1 MNKMIENE
9 MNSMEFQ
16 EEEAPLFDFKQLWML
31 FVLNWRWFIASVVA
45 CVVIAYVYSKFQPND
60 DVVSNKIQIMGNSKQ
75 SGGAVA
81 ASKAASGA
89 LNALPVSL
97 GSSIGAPSDLE
108 TEQELLM
115 SKPLIRKVVKDL
127 GLYAEYRVGN
137 WMRTNVLYK
146 TQPVEVT
153 LDPAHLKWFD
163 DQLPLVYH
171 EIDLTIQKT
180 SSEYRVDVEADGNE
194 LPTQTFNSIP
204 AEVKTDIGTVTIA
217 PNPLLNADQAKA
229 YEDGF
234 KLMVNIIPPKTR
246 AQMIGWNLTV
256 EPPSRK
262 SANLLD
268 ITLHDENYLRAI
280 DIINS
285 LVDHYNKYGNEQKD
299 ESVRQN
305 EEFVNSRLAKLDAEL
320 GTSDANWENYKRSHD
335 ILDAEAAAEEV
346 MVKKD
351 EYESMLIEFGVQLT
365 LHDYQA
371 EYVTDPANLYKI
383 YPDGKIGGSA
393 TSSGSKKDNSSGG
406 RSTRSSSS
414 SSGSSSPIDRHNEL
428 ITERDNLLRSMS
440 EKAPQILR
448 LNEQIRDLQPV
459 IQTSLNRD
467 RQKILIQRNAAE
479 REYNKAVNRFS
490 AAPKMER
497 EMTDIAR
504 QREIKQGV
512 YLAMLQKREEN
523 AMDMDKN
530 TMKGQLID
538 DPMIGNSNRSL
549 LMIVL
554 GAVLLGLILPM
565 GILYLLQMFKSKID
579 TKQDLEET
587 SKLSILSEVFL
598 ANNDD
603 AIRALRTNLL
613 YNLKE
618 GQKVI
623 MLASHNKGDGKT
635 YLAQRLVDSLTQIGK
650 KAQYLNLN
658 LREDRTKAAQAAD
671 LLAGADVAKQIES
684 LKAANDYLI
693 LDTPEMAKYADVY
706 QVAQFADATI
716 FVVKAESTDKSA
728 VKAIAKDA
736 RIPNPMLVLNAID
749 MSKKKYQYLYK

>member
-45 CVVIAYVYSKFQPND
+45 CVMIAYVYSKFQSND
-60 DVVSNKIQIMGNSKQ
+60 DVVMNKIQIMGNSKQ
-75 SGGAVA
+75 GGAA
-81 ASKAASGA
+81 AVGKAVSGA

-97 GSSIGAPSDLE
+97 GSSIGGTNDLE

-115 SKPLIRKVVKDL
+115 SKPLIRKVVKEL

-171 EIDLTIQKT
+171 EIDLTIQRT
-180 SSEYRVDVEADGNE
+180 NAEYRVDVVADGHE

-204 AEVKTDIGTVTIA
+204 ATVKTDIGTVTIA

-234 KLMVNIIPPKTR
+234 KLMVSIIPPKTR
-246 AQMIGWNLTV
+246 AQIIASNLTV
-256 EPPSRK
+256 LPPSLK
-262 SANLLD
+262 SANILD

-299 ESVRQN
+299 EQVRRN
-305 EEFVNSRLAKLDAEL
+305 EEFVNNRLAKLDAEL
-320 GTSDANWENYKRSHD
+320 GTSDANWENYKRNHQ
-335 ILDAEAAAEEV
+335 ILEPEAAAAEATE
-346 MVKKD
+346 KKN
-351 EYESMLIEFGVQLT
+351 EYEEQIKEIDLDIL
-365 LHDYQA
+365 LHDYQS
-371 EYVTDPANLYKI
+371 DFINNPANLYKI
-383 YPDGKIGGSA
+383 IPTETSKTDGG
-393 TSSGSKKDNSSGG
+393 DNDQKSD
-406 RSTRSSSS
+406 
-414 SSGSSSPIDRHNEL
+414 PNIDRHNDL
-428 ITERDNLLRSMS
+428 VTQRNDLLKSVS
-440 EKAPQILR
+440 EKAPQVQIL
-448 LNEQIRDLQPV
+448 NDKIKDLHTT
-459 IQTSLNRD
+459 IQTSLARK
-467 RQKILIQRNAAE
+467 RHSMLIKRNAKE
-479 REYNKAVNRFS
+479 REYNKVMDRFS
-490 AAPKMER
+490 ATPKMER
-497 EMTDIAR
+497 EMTEIAR
-504 QREIKQGV
+504 LREIKQGV
-512 YLAMLQKREEN
+512 YLAMLQKREEI
-523 AMDMDKN
+523 AMYMDKN

-549 LMIVL
+549 PMMVL

-565 GILYLLQMFKSKID
+565 GILYLLQMFKSRID
-579 TKQDLEET
+579 TKQELEET
-587 SKLSILSEVFL
+587 SKLPILSEVFL
-598 ANNDD
+598 TNNDD

-618 GQKVI
+618 GQKVV

-658 LREDRTKAAQAAD
+658 LREDRSKAAQTAD

-684 LKAANDYLI
+684 LKTANDYLI
-693 LDTPEMAKYADVY
+693 LDTPEMSKYADVY
-706 QVAQFADATI
+706 QVAQFDDATI
-716 FVVKAESTDKSA
+716 FVVKVESTDKSA

-736 RIPNPMLVLNAID
+736 RIPSPMLVLNAID

>member
-45 CVVIAYVYSKFQPND
+45 CVMIAYVYSLFQPND
-60 DVVSNKIQIMGNSKQ
+60 DVVSNKIQIMGSSKQ
-75 SGGAVA
+75 GGGAA
-81 ASKAASGA
+81 AVGKTVSGA

-97 GSSIGAPSDLE
+97 GSSVGAPSDLE

-137 WMRTNVLYK
+137 WMRMNVLYK

-171 EIDLTIQKT
+171 EIDLTIERT
-180 SSEYRVDVEADGNE
+180 RSEYRVDVVADGND
-194 LPTQTFNSIP
+194 LPTQTFNSLP
-204 AEVKTDIGTVTIA
+204 AIVKTDIGTVTIA
-217 PNPLLNADQAKA
+217 PNPLLSADQAKA

-234 KLMVNIIPPKTR
+234 KLMVSIIPSKTR
-246 AQMIGWNLTV
+246 AQMIGWNLMV
-256 EPPSRK
+256 EPPSKR

-299 ESVRQN
+299 ESVRRN
-305 EEFVNSRLAKLDAEL
+305 EEFVNSRLAKLDVEL
-320 GTSDANWENYKRSHD
+320 GTSDANWENYKRTHD

-346 MVKKD
+346 TEKKN

-383 YPDGKIGGSA
+383 YPDGKMGGSA
-393 TSSGSKKDNSSGG
+393 MSSGSKKDNSGSGRTS
-406 RSTRSSSS
+406 RSGSSS
-414 SSGSSSPIDRHNEL
+414 SSSPIDRHNEL

-467 RQKILIQRNAAE
+467 RQKILIQRNAVE

-512 YLAMLQKREEN
+512 YLAMLQKREEI

-549 LMIVL
+549 PMMVL

-579 TKQDLEET
+579 TKQELEDT
-587 SKLSILSEVFL
+587 SKLPILSEVFL
-598 ANNDD
+598 TNNDD
-603 AIRALRTNLL
+603 AIRTLRTNLL
-613 YNLKE
+613 YNLKD

-635 YLAQRLVDSLTQIGK
+635 YLSQRLVDSLTQIGK
-650 KAQYLNLN
+650 KTQYLNLN
-658 LREDRTKAAQAAD
+658 LREDRAKAAQAAD

-693 LDTPEMAKYADVY
+693 LDTPEMSKYADIY
-706 QVAQFADATI
+706 QIAQFADATI
-716 FVVKAESTDKSA
+716 FMVKAESTDKSA
-728 VKAIAKDA
+728 VKEIAKDP

-749 MSKKKYQYLYK
+749 MNKKKYQYLYK

>member
-9 MNSMEFQ
+9 MNSTEFQ

-31 FVLNWRWFIASVVA
+31 FFLNRRWFIASVVA
-45 CVVIAYVYSKFQPND
+45 CVMIAYVYSKFQPND

-81 ASKAASGA
+81 ASKAVSVA

-97 GSSIGAPSDLE
+97 GSSIGGPSDLE

-127 GLYAEYRVGN
+127 GLYAEYRTGN
-137 WMRTNVLYK
+137 WMRTDVLYK

-180 SSEYRVDVEADGNE
+180 SSEYRVDVVADGHE

-204 AEVKTDIGTVTIA
+204 AQVKTDIGTVTIA

-285 LVDHYNKYGNEQKD
+285 LVEHYNKYGNEQKD

-320 GTSDANWENYKRSHD
+320 GTSDANWENYKRNHQ
-335 ILDAEAAAEEV
+335 IIDAETESSNV
-346 MVKKD
+346 SSKKN
-351 EYESMLIEFGVQLT
+351 EYEDELRVIDLDLT
-365 LHDYQA
+365 MHDYQSD
-371 EYVTDPANLYKI
+371 YINNPANIYKI
-383 YPDGKIGGSA
+383 YTQNIAKTDKEAGDDVASDP
-393 TSSGSKKDNSSGG
+393 N
-406 RSTRSSSS
+406 
-414 SSGSSSPIDRHNEL
+414 IDRHNEL
-428 ITERDNLLRSMS
+428 VNQRNDLLKSMS
-440 EKAPQILR
+440 ERAPQVQM
-448 LNEQIRDLQPV
+448 LNEKIKDLQPT
-459 IQTSLNRD
+459 IQTSLARK
-467 RQKILIQRNAAE
+467 RHSMIIKRNAKE
-479 REYNKAVNRFS
+479 REYNKALGRFS

-512 YLAMLQKREEN
+512 YLAMLQKREEI

-538 DPMIGNSNRSL
+538 DPMIGNSNRPL
-549 LMIVL
+549 YILVL

-565 GILYLLQMFKSKID
+565 GILYLLQMFKSRID
-579 TKQDLEET
+579 TKQELEEA
-587 SKLSILSEVFL
+587 SKLPILSEVFL
-598 ANNDD
+598 TNNDD

-613 YNLKE
+613 FNLKD

-635 YLAQRLVDSLTQIGK
+635 YLAQCLVDSLTQIGK

-658 LREDRTKAAQAAD
+658 LREDRAKSAQAAD

-684 LKAANDYLI
+684 LKTANDYLI

>member
-31 FVLNWRWFIASVVA
+31 FVLNWRWFIVSVVA
-45 CVVIAYVYSKFQPND
+45 CVMIVYAYSLFRTND
-60 DVVSNKIQIMGNSKQ
+60 DVVMNKIQIMGDSTQ
-75 SGGAVA
+75 GGGTAAVGEA
-81 ASKAASGA
+81 VSGA
-89 LNALPVSL
+89 LNALPISL
-97 GSSIGAPSDLE
+97 GSSIGGPNNLE
-108 TEQELLM
+108 TEKEVLS
-115 SKPLIRKVVKDL
+115 SKPLIRNVVKDL

-171 EIDLTIQKT
+171 SINLTIQRT
-180 SSEYRVDVEADGNE
+180 SSEYRVDVVADGNE
-194 LPTQTFNSIP
+194 LPTQTLNSIP
-204 AEVKTDIGTVTIA
+204 ATVKTDIGTVTIA
-217 PNPLLNADQAKA
+217 PNPLLNADQARA

-234 KLMVNIIPPKTR
+234 KLMVSIIPPKTR
-246 AQMIGWNLTV
+246 AQLIASKLTIK
-256 EPPSRK
+256 PPSLN
-262 SANLLD
+262 SANILD

-280 DIINS
+280 DIVNS
-285 LVDHYNKYGNEQKD
+285 LVDHYNQYGNEQKN
-299 ESVRQN
+299 ESIRRN
-305 EEFVNSRLAKLDAEL
+305 EEFVNSRLAKLDTEL
-320 GTSDANWENYKRSHD
+320 GSSDANWENYKRNHEIMD
-335 ILDAEAAAEEV
+335 PEAAAVEV
-346 MVKKD
+346 LEKKN
-351 EYESMLIEFGVQLT
+351 EYESMLIELGVQLT

-371 EYVTDPANLYKI
+371 EYVTDPANLYKV
-383 YPDGKIGGSA
+383 YPDGKTGGSA
-393 TSSGSKKDNSSGG
+393 KKESSGG
-406 RSTRSSSS
+406 GSGAVDVVSTST
-414 SSGSSSPIDRHNEL
+414 SPIERHNEL
-428 ITERDNLLRSMS
+428 VMERDDLLKSVS

-448 LNEQIRDLQPV
+448 LNEKIRDLQPA
-459 IQTSLNRD
+459 IKTALNRD
-467 RQKILIQRNAAE
+467 RQKILIQRNAVE
-479 REYNKAVNRFS
+479 REYNKAANRFS

-512 YLAMLQKREEN
+512 YLAMLQKREEV

-549 LMIVL
+549 PMLVL
-554 GAVLLGLILPM
+554 GALILGLILPM
-565 GILYLLQMFKSKID
+565 GILYLLQMFKSRID
-579 TKQDLEET
+579 TKQELEET
-587 SKLSILSEVFL
+587 SKLPILSEVFL
-598 ANNDD
+598 TSNDD

-613 YNLKE
+613 FNLKD

-623 MLASHNKGDGKT
+623 MLASHNGGDGKT
-635 YLAQRLVDSLTQIGK
+635 YLAQRLADSLTQIGK

-658 LREDRTKAAQAAD
+658 LREDRAKAAQAAD

-693 LDTPEMAKYADVY
+693 LDTPEMSKYADVY

>member
-1 MNKMIENE
+1 M
-9 MNSMEFQ
+9 
-16 EEEAPLFDFKQLWML
+16 
-31 FVLNWRWFIASVVA
+31 R
-45 CVVIAYVYSKFQPND
+45 
-60 DVVSNKIQIMGNSKQ
+60 
-75 SGGAVA
+75 
-81 ASKAASGA
+81 
-89 LNALPVSL
+89 
-97 GSSIGAPSDLE
+97 E

-171 EIDLTIQKT
+171 KINLTIQRVN
-180 SSEYRVDVEADGNE
+180 SEYRVDVIADGNE

-204 AEVKTDIGTVTIA
+204 AHVKTDIGTVTIA

-234 KLMVNIIPPKTR
+234 KLMVSIIPPKTR
-246 AQMIGWNLTV
+246 AQMIANKLTIK
-256 EPPSRK
+256 PSSLN
-262 SANLLD
+262 SANILD
-268 ITLHDENYLRAI
+268 VTLHDKNYMQAI

-285 LVDHYNKYGNEQKD
+285 LVDHYNQYGNEQKD
-299 ESVRQN
+299 EQVRRN

-320 GTSDANWENYKRSHD
+320 GTSDANWENYKRNHD
-335 ILDAEAAAEEV
+335 IIEPEAAASEATE
-346 MVKKD
+346 KKN
-351 EYESMLIEFGVQLT
+351 EYEEQIKEIDLDIL
-365 LHDYQA
+365 LHDYQS
-371 EYVTDPANLYKI
+371 DFINNPANLYKI
-383 YPDGKIGGSA
+383 IPTETSKTEGG
-393 TSSGSKKDNSSGG
+393 DNEQKGD
-406 RSTRSSSS
+406 
-414 SSGSSSPIDRHNEL
+414 PNIDRHNDL
-428 ITERDNLLRSMS
+428 VTQRNDLLKSVS
-440 EKAPQILR
+440 EKAPQVQILNDKIKE
-448 LNEQIRDLQPV
+448 LHTT
-459 IQTSLNRD
+459 IQTSLARK
-467 RQKILIQRNAAE
+467 RHSMLIKRNAKE

-512 YLAMLQKREEN
+512 YLAMLQKREEI

-538 DPMIGNSNRSL
+538 DPLIGSSNRPL
-549 LMIVL
+549 YILVL
-554 GAVLLGLILPM
+554 GAIILGLILPM
-565 GILYLLQMFKSKID
+565 GILYLLQMIKSKID
-579 TKQDLEET
+579 TKQELEET
-587 SKLSILSEVFL
+587 SKLPILSEVFL
-598 ANNDD
+598 TNNDD

-613 YNLKE
+613 FYLKE
-618 GQKVI
+618 DPKVI
-623 MLASHNKGDGKT
+623 MMASHDKGDGKT
-635 YLAQRLVDSLTQIGK
+635 YLAQRLVDSLAQIGK

-658 LREDRTKAAQAAD
+658 LREDRTKAALAAD
-671 LLAGADVAKQIES
+671 MLAGVDVAKQIES
-684 LKAANDYLI
+684 LKVANDYLI
-693 LDTPEMAKYADVY
+693 LDTPEMSKYADVY

-716 FVVKAESTDKSA
+716 FVVKAESTDKSV

-736 RIPNPMLVLNAID
+736 RIPSPMLVLNAID

>member
-45 CVVIAYVYSKFQPND
+45 CVMIAFVYSLFQPND

-75 SGGAVA
+75 SGGAAA
-81 ASKAASGA
+81 ASKAVSGA

-97 GSSIGAPSDLE
+97 GSSIGGPSDLE

-127 GLYAEYRVGN
+127 GIYAEYRVGN

-153 LDPAHLKWFD
+153 LDQAHLKWFD

-171 EIDLTIQKT
+171 EIDLTIQKA

-204 AEVKTDIGTVTIA
+204 AQVKTDIGTVTIA

-229 YEDGF
+229 YEDGY
-234 KLMVNIIPPKTR
+234 KVMVNIIPPKTR
-246 AQMIGWNLTV
+246 AQLIGWNLTV

-285 LVDHYNKYGNEQKD
+285 LVEHYNKYGNEQKD

-320 GTSDANWENYKRSHD
+320 GTSDANWENYKRSHE

-346 MVKKD
+346 VEKKN

-383 YPDGKIGGSA
+383 YPDGESGGSA
-393 TSSGSKKDNSSGG
+393 RKKEGSGG
-406 RSTRSSSS
+406 GVGAGDAASSSS
-414 SSGSSSPIDRHNEL
+414 SPIERHNEL
-428 ITERDNLLRSMS
+428 VMERDDLLKSVS

-448 LNEQIRDLQPV
+448 LNEKIRDLQPA
-459 IQTSLNRD
+459 IKTSLNRD
-467 RQKILIQRNAAE
+467 RQKILIQRNAVE

-512 YLAMLQKREEN
+512 YLAMLQKREEI

-538 DPMIGNSNRSL
+538 DPMIGNSNRPL
-549 LMIVL
+549 YILVL

-565 GILYLLQMFKSKID
+565 GILYLLQMFKSRID
-579 TKQDLEET
+579 TKQELEET
-587 SKLSILSEVFL
+587 SKLPILSEVFL
-598 ANNDD
+598 TNNDD

-613 YNLKE
+613 FNLKD

-623 MLASHNKGDGKT
+623 MLASHDRGDGKT

-658 LREDRTKAAQAAD
+658 LREDRAKTAQAAD

-684 LKAANDYLI
+684 LKTANDYLI
-693 LDTPEMAKYADVY
+693 LDTPEMSKYADVY

-736 RIPNPMLVLNAID
+736 D

>member
-31 FVLNWRWFIASVVA
+31 FILNWRWFIASVVA
-45 CVVIAYVYSKFQPND
+45 CVIMAFVYSKFRTND

-75 SGGAVA
+75 SGGAAA
-81 ASKAASGA
+81 ASKAVSGA

-97 GSSIGAPSDLE
+97 GSSIGGPSDLE

-180 SSEYRVDVEADGNE
+180 SSDYRVDVEADGNE

-204 AEVKTDIGTVTIA
+204 AQVKTDIGTVTIA
-217 PNPLLNADQAKA
+217 PNPLLSADQAKA

-234 KLMVNIIPPKTR
+234 KLMVNIIPPKSR
-246 AQMIGWNLTV
+246 AQLIGWNLTV

-285 LVDHYNKYGNEQKD
+285 LVDQYNKYGNEQKD

-320 GTSDANWENYKRSHD
+320 GTSDANWENYKRGHEILDPDAAASEATEKKNEYEEQIKEIDLD
-335 ILDAEAAAEEV
+335 IL
-346 MVKKD
+346 
-351 EYESMLIEFGVQLT
+351 
-365 LHDYQA
+365 LHDYQS
-371 EYVTDPANLYKI
+371 DFINNPANLYKI
-383 YPDGKIGGSA
+383 IPTETSKTEGG
-393 TSSGSKKDNSSGG
+393 DNEQKGD
-406 RSTRSSSS
+406 
-414 SSGSSSPIDRHNEL
+414 PNIDRHNDL
-428 ITERDNLLRSMS
+428 VTQRNDLLKSVS
-440 EKAPQILR
+440 EKAPQVQILNDKIKE
-448 LNEQIRDLQPV
+448 LHTT
-459 IQTSLNRD
+459 IQTSLARK
-467 RQKILIQRNAAE
+467 RHSMIIKRNAKE
-479 REYNKAVNRFS
+479 REYNKAMGRFS

-512 YLAMLQKREEN
+512 YLAMLQKREEI

-565 GILYLLQMFKSKID
+565 GILYLLQMFKSRID
-579 TKQDLEET
+579 TKQELEET
-587 SKLSILSEVFL
+587 SKLPILSEVFL
-598 ANNDD
+598 TNNDD

-613 YNLKE
+613 FNLKD

-623 MLASHNKGDGKT
+623 MLASHDRGDGKT

-650 KAQYLNLN
+650 NAQYLNLN
-658 LREDRTKAAQAAD
+658 LREDRAKTAQAAD

-684 LKAANDYLI
+684 LKTANDYLI
-693 LDTPEMAKYADVY
+693 LDTPEMSKYADVY

-716 FVVKAESTDKSA
+716 FVVKAESTDKST

>member
-16 EEEAPLFDFKQLWML
+16 EEEAPLFDFKQLCML

-45 CVVIAYVYSKFQPND
+45 CVMIAYVYSKFQPND

-75 SGGAVA
+75 SGGAAA
-81 ASKAASGA
+81 ASKAVSGA
-89 LNALPVSL
+89 LNALPVNL
-97 GSSIGAPSDLE
+97 GSSIGGSSDLE

-115 SKPLIRKVVKDL
+115 SKPLIRKVVKEL

-171 EIDLTIQKT
+171 EIDLTIQRT
-180 SSEYRVDVEADGNE
+180 SSEYRVDVVADGNE

-204 AEVKTDIGTVTIA
+204 ATVKTDIGTVTIA

-256 EPPSRK
+256 DPPSRK

-320 GTSDANWENYKRSHD
+320 GTSDANWENYKRGHEILDPDAAASEATEKKNEYEEQIKEIDLD
-335 ILDAEAAAEEV
+335 IL
-346 MVKKD
+346 
-351 EYESMLIEFGVQLT
+351 
-365 LHDYQA
+365 LHDYQS
-371 EYVTDPANLYKI
+371 DFINNPANLYKI
-383 YPDGKIGGSA
+383 IPTETSKTEGG
-393 TSSGSKKDNSSGG
+393 DNEQKGD
-406 RSTRSSSS
+406 
-414 SSGSSSPIDRHNEL
+414 PNIDRHNDL
-428 ITERDNLLRSMS
+428 VTQRNDLLKSVS
-440 EKAPQILR
+440 EKAPQVQIL
-448 LNEQIRDLQPV
+448 NDKIRELHTT
-459 IQTSLNRD
+459 IQTSLARK
-467 RQKILIQRNAAE
+467 RHSMLIKRNAKE
-479 REYNKAVNRFS
+479 REYHKAMDRFS

-512 YLAMLQKREEN
+512 YLAMLQKREEI

-565 GILYLLQMFKSKID
+565 GILYLLQMFKSRID
-579 TKQDLEET
+579 TKQELEET
-587 SKLSILSEVFL
+587 SKLPILSEVFL
-598 ANNDD
+598 TNNDD

-613 YNLKE
+613 FNLKD

-623 MLASHNKGDGKT
+623 MLASHDRGDGKT

-650 KAQYLNLN
+650 NAQYLNLN
-658 LREDRTKAAQAAD
+658 LREDRAKTAQAAD

-684 LKAANDYLI
+684 LKTANDYLI
-693 LDTPEMAKYADVY
+693 LDTPEMSKYADVY

-716 FVVKAESTDKSA
+716 FVVKAESTDKST

-749 MSKKKYQYLYK
+749 MSKKKYQYLYINKFAK

>member
-45 CVVIAYVYSKFQPND
+45 CVMIAFVYSKFQPND

-75 SGGAVA
+75 SGGAAA
-81 ASKAASGA
+81 ASKAVSGA
-89 LNALPVSL
+89 LNALPISL
-97 GSSIGAPSDLE
+97 GSSVGGPSNLE
-108 TEQELLM
+108 TEKELLM
-115 SKPLIRKVVKDL
+115 SKPLICKVVKDL

-171 EIDLTIQKT
+171 EIDLTIQKA
-180 SSEYRVDVEADGNE
+180 SSEYRVDVVADGHE

-204 AEVKTDIGTVTIA
+204 AQVKTDIGTVTIA

-234 KLMVNIIPPKTR
+234 KLMVAIIPPKTR
-246 AQMIGWNLTV
+246 AQIIAGNMTV
-256 EPPSRK
+256 EPPTIK
-262 SANLLD
+262 SSNLLD
-268 ITLHDENYLRAI
+268 ITLHDESYLRAI

-299 ESVRQN
+299 ESVRRN

-320 GTSDANWENYKRSHD
+320 GTSDANWENYKRGHEILDPDAAASEATEKKNEYEEQIKEIDLD
-335 ILDAEAAAEEV
+335 IL
-346 MVKKD
+346 
-351 EYESMLIEFGVQLT
+351 
-365 LHDYQA
+365 LHDYQS
-371 EYVTDPANLYKI
+371 DFINNPANLYKI
-383 YPDGKIGGSA
+383 IPTETSKTEGG
-393 TSSGSKKDNSSGG
+393 DNEQKGD
-406 RSTRSSSS
+406 
-414 SSGSSSPIDRHNEL
+414 PNIDRHNDL
-428 ITERDNLLRSMS
+428 VTQRNDLLKSVS
-440 EKAPQILR
+440 EKAPQVQILNDKIKE
-448 LNEQIRDLQPV
+448 LHTT
-459 IQTSLNRD
+459 IQTSLARK
-467 RQKILIQRNAAE
+467 RHSMLIKRNAKE

-504 QREIKQGV
+504 QREIKQSV
-512 YLAMLQKREEN
+512 YLAMLQKREEI

-549 LMIVL
+549 PMIVL
-554 GAVLLGLILPM
+554 GAVILGLILPM
-565 GILYLLQMFKSKID
+565 GILYLLQMFKSRID
-579 TKQDLEET
+579 TKQELEEA
-587 SKLSILSEVFL
+587 SKLPILSEVFL
-598 ANNDD
+598 TNNDD

-623 MLASHNKGDGKT
+623 MLASHNKGDGKS
-635 YLAQRLVDSLTQIGK
+635 YLAQRLVESLTQIGK

-693 LDTPEMAKYADVY
+693 MDTPEIGKFADTY

-728 VKAIAKDA
+728 VKEIAKDA

>member
-31 FVLNWRWFIASVVA
+31 FVLNWRWFIVSVVA
-45 CVVIAYVYSKFQPND
+45 CVMVAYVYSKFQPND

-75 SGGAVA
+75 GGSSAAVG
-81 ASKAASGA
+81 KAVSGA

-97 GSSIGAPSDLE
+97 GSSVGGPSDLE

-127 GLYAEYRVGN
+127 GLYAEYRTGN

-153 LDPAHLKWFD
+153 LDQAHLKWFD

-217 PNPLLNADQAKA
+217 PNPLLSADQAKA
-229 YEDGF
+229 YEEGF

-246 AQMIGWNLTV
+246 AQLIGWNLTV

-285 LVDHYNKYGNEQKD
+285 LVDHYNQYGNEQKD

-305 EEFVNSRLAKLDAEL
+305 EEFVNSRLAKLDTEL
-320 GTSDANWENYKRSHD
+320 GTSDANWENYKRSHE

-346 MVKKD
+346 VEKKN

-383 YPDGKIGGSA
+383 YPDGKSGGSA
-393 TSSGSKKDNSSGG
+393 RKKEGSGG
-406 RSTRSSSS
+406 GVGAGDAASSSS
-414 SSGSSSPIDRHNEL
+414 SPIERHNEL
-428 ITERDNLLRSMS
+428 VMERDDLLKSVS

-448 LNEQIRDLQPV
+448 LNEKIRDLQPA
-459 IQTSLNRD
+459 IKTSLNRD
-467 RQKILIQRNAAE
+467 RQKILIQRNAVE

-512 YLAMLQKREEN
+512 YLAMLQKREEI

-549 LMIVL
+549 PMIVL

-565 GILYLLQMFKSKID
+565 GILYLLQMFKSRID
-579 TKQDLEET
+579 TKQELEEA
-587 SKLSILSEVFL
+587 SKLPILSEVFL
-598 ANNDD
+598 TNNDD

-618 GQKVI
+618 GQKVV
-623 MLASHNKGDGKT
+623 MLASHSKGDGKT

-658 LREDRTKAAQAAD
+658 LREDREKTAQAAD
-671 LLAGADVAKQIES
+671 LLAGADVAKQVES
-684 LKAANDYLI
+684 LKTANDYLI
-693 LDTPEMAKYADVY
+693 LDTPEMSKYADVY

-716 FVVKAESTDKSA
+716 FVVKAESTGKSA
-728 VKAIAKDA
+728 VKEIAKDA

>member
-1 MNKMIENE
+1 MKKMIENE

-45 CVVIAYVYSKFQPND
+45 CVMIAYVYSKFQPND

-75 SGGAVA
+75 SGGAAA
-81 ASKAASGA
+81 ASRAVSGA
-89 LNALPVSL
+89 LNALPVNL
-97 GSSIGAPSDLE
+97 GSSIGGPSDLE
-108 TEQELLM
+108 TEKELLM
-115 SKPLIRKVVKDL
+115 SKPLICKVVKDL

-153 LDPAHLKWFD
+153 LDLAHLKWFD

-180 SSEYRVDVEADGNE
+180 SSEYRVDVVADGHE

-204 AEVKTDIGTVTIA
+204 ATVKTDIGTVTIA

-320 GTSDANWENYKRSHD
+320 GTSDANWENYKRGHE
-335 ILDAEAAAEEV
+335 ILDPDAAASEATE
-346 MVKKD
+346 KKS
-351 EYESMLIEFGVQLT
+351 EYEMQLIDFGVQLT

-371 EYVTDPANLYKI
+371 EYITNPANLYKI
-383 YPDGKIGGSA
+383 YPMNEAASSNANGNGGGA
-393 TSSGSKKDNSSGG
+393 
-406 RSTRSSSS
+406 SSSQ
-414 SSGSSSPIDRHNEL
+414 GSSPIERHNDL
-428 ITERDNLLRSMS
+428 VTQRDDLLKSVS

-448 LNEQIRDLQPV
+448 LNEKIRDLQPA

-512 YLAMLQKREEN
+512 YLAMLQKREEI

-549 LMIVL
+549 PMMVL

-565 GILYLLQMFKSKID
+565 GILYLLQMFKSRID
-579 TKQDLEET
+579 TKQELEEA
-587 SKLSILSEVFL
+587 SKLPILSEVFL
-598 ANNDD
+598 TNNDD

-613 YNLKE
+613 FNLKD

-623 MLASHNKGDGKT
+623 MLASHDRGDGKT

-658 LREDRTKAAQAAD
+658 LREDRAKTAQAAD
-671 LLAGADVAKQIES
+671 LLAGADVAKQIETI
-684 LKAANDYLI
+684 KAANDYLI

-706 QVAQFADATI
+706 QIAQFADATI
-716 FVVKAESTDKSA
+716 FVVKAESTEKSA
-728 VKAIAKDA
+728 VKEIAKDA

-749 MSKKKYQYLYK
+749 MNKKKYQYLYK

>member
-45 CVVIAYVYSKFQPND
+45 CVMIAYVYSKFQPND

-75 SGGAVA
+75 SGGAAA
-81 ASKAASGA
+81 ASKAVSGA
-89 LNALPVSL
+89 LNALPVNL
-97 GSSIGAPSDLE
+97 GSSIGGSSDLE

-171 EIDLTIQKT
+171 EIDLTIQKAN
-180 SSEYRVDVEADGNE
+180 SEYQVDVEADGNK

-256 EPPSRK
+256 DPPSRK

-320 GTSDANWENYKRSHD
+320 GSSDANWENYKRSHD
-335 ILDAEAAAEEV
+335 VLDPDAAASEATE
-346 MVKKD
+346 KKN
-351 EYESMLIEFGVQLT
+351 EYEEQIKEIDLDIL
-365 LHDYQA
+365 LHDYQS
-371 EYVTDPANLYKI
+371 DFINNPANLYKI
-383 YPDGKIGGSA
+383 IPTETSKTEGG
-393 TSSGSKKDNSSGG
+393 DNEQKGD
-406 RSTRSSSS
+406 
-414 SSGSSSPIDRHNEL
+414 PNIDRHNDL
-428 ITERDNLLRSMS
+428 VTQRNDLLKSVS
-440 EKAPQILR
+440 EKAPQVQIL
-448 LNEQIRDLQPV
+448 NDKIRELHTT
-459 IQTSLNRD
+459 IQTSLARK
-467 RQKILIQRNAAE
+467 RHSMLIKRNAKE
-479 REYNKAVNRFS
+479 REYHKAMDRFS

-512 YLAMLQKREEN
+512 YLAMLQKREEI

-538 DPMIGNSNRSL
+538 DPMIGNSNRPL
-549 LMIVL
+549 YILVL

-565 GILYLLQMFKSKID
+565 GILYLLQMFKSRID
-579 TKQDLEET
+579 TMQELEET
-587 SKLSILSEVFL
+587 SKLPILSEVFL
-598 ANNDD
+598 TNNDD
-603 AIRALRTNLL
+603 AIRTLRTNLL

-618 GQKVI
+618 DQKVI
-623 MLASHNKGDGKT
+623 MLASYDKGDGKT

-658 LREDRTKAAQAAD
+658 LREDRAKAAQAAD

-684 LKAANDYLI
+684 LKSANDYLI

-736 RIPNPMLVLNAID
+736 RIPSPMLVLNAID

>member
-31 FVLNWRWFIASVVA
+31 FVLNWRWFIVSVVA
-45 CVVIAYVYSKFQPND
+45 CVMIAFVYSKFQPND
-60 DVVSNKIQIMGNSKQ
+60 DVVMNKIQIMGESSQ
-75 SGGAVA
+75 DGGAVA
-81 ASKAASGA
+81 VGKAVSGA

-97 GSSIGAPSDLE
+97 GSSIGGPSDLE
-108 TEQELLM
+108 TEKELLM

-127 GLYAEYRVGN
+127 GIYAEYRVGN

-163 DQLPLVYH
+163 DQLPLAYH
-171 EIDLTIQKT
+171 KINLTIQRT
-180 SSEYRVDVEADGNE
+180 NAEYRVDVVADGNE

-204 AEVKTDIGTVTIA
+204 AQVKTDIGTVTIA

-246 AQMIGWNLTV
+246 AQMIVNKLTIK
-256 EPPSRK
+256 PPSLN

-285 LVDHYNKYGNEQKD
+285 LVVHYNQYGNEQKD
-299 ESVRQN
+299 ESIRRN

-320 GTSDANWENYKRSHD
+320 GTSDANWENYKRSHQ
-335 ILDAEAAAEEV
+335 IIDAETESSNV
-346 MVKKD
+346 SSKKN
-351 EYESMLIEFGVQLT
+351 EYEDELRVIDLDLT
-365 LHDYQA
+365 MHDYQSD
-371 EYVTDPANLYKI
+371 YINNPANIYKI
-383 YPDGKIGGSA
+383 YTQNIAKTDKEDGDDVAS
-393 TSSGSKKDNSSGG
+393 DPN
-406 RSTRSSSS
+406 
-414 SSGSSSPIDRHNEL
+414 IDRHNEL
-428 ITERDNLLRSMS
+428 VNQRNDLLKSMS
-440 EKAPQILR
+440 ERAPQVQM
-448 LNEQIRDLQPV
+448 LNEKIKDLQPT
-459 IQTSLNRD
+459 IQTSLARK
-467 RQKILIQRNAAE
+467 RHSMIIKRNAKE
-479 REYNKAVNRFS
+479 REYNKALGRFS

-512 YLAMLQKREEN
+512 YLAMLQKREEI

-538 DPMIGNSNRSL
+538 DPMIGNSNRPL
-549 LMIVL
+549 YILEL

-565 GILYLLQMFKSKID
+565 GILYLLQMFKSRID
-579 TKQDLEET
+579 TKQELEET
-587 SKLSILSEVFL
+587 SKLPILSEVFL
-598 ANNDD
+598 TNNDD

-618 GQKVI
+618 GQKVV

-650 KAQYLNLN
+650 KAQYLNMN

-684 LKAANDYLI
+684 LKAANDYVV
-693 LDTPEMAKYADVY
+693 LDTPEMGKYADVY

-716 FVVKAESTDKSA
+716 FVVKAESTEKFT
-728 VKAIAKDA
+728 VKEIAKDA
-736 RIPNPMLVLNAID
+736 CIPNPMLVLNAID

>member
-45 CVVIAYVYSKFQPND
+45 CVMIVYAYSLFRTND
-60 DVVSNKIQIMGNSKQ
+60 DVVMNKIQIMGDSTQ
-75 SGGAVA
+75 GGGAA
-81 ASKAASGA
+81 AVGEAVSGA
-89 LNALPVSL
+89 LNALPIGL
-97 GSSIGAPSDLE
+97 GSSIGGPNDLE
-108 TEQELLM
+108 TEKELLM

-127 GLYAEYRVGN
+127 GLYAEYRTGN
-137 WMRTNVLYK
+137 WMRTNVLYR

-153 LDPAHLKWFD
+153 LDPVHLKWFD

-171 EIDLTIQKT
+171 EIDLTIQK
-180 SSEYRVDVEADGNE
+180 SNSEYQVDVVADGHE

-204 AEVKTDIGTVTIA
+204 AQVKTDIGTVTIA
-217 PNPLLNADQAKA
+217 LNPFLNADQAKV

-234 KLMVNIIPPKTR
+234 KLMVSIIPPKTR
-246 AQMIGWNLTV
+246 AQMIANKLTIT
-256 EPPSRK
+256 PPSLN
-262 SANLLD
+262 SANILD

-285 LVDHYNKYGNEQKD
+285 LVDQYNQYGNEQKD

-320 GTSDANWENYKRSHD
+320 GTSDANWENYKRNNE

-346 MVKKD
+346 TEKKN
-351 EYESMLIEFGVQLT
+351 EYEMLLIEFGVQLS

-383 YPDGKIGGSA
+383 YPDGKSGGSVKKKEGSGGSA
-393 TSSGSKKDNSSGG
+393 GAGG
-406 RSTRSSSS
+406 AASSSS
-414 SSGSSSPIDRHNEL
+414 SSPIERHNEL
-428 ITERDNLLRSMS
+428 VMERDDLLKSVS

-448 LNEQIRDLQPV
+448 LNEKIRDLQPA

-479 REYNKAVNRFS
+479 REYNKAANRFS

-512 YLAMLQKREEN
+512 YLAMLQKREEI

-538 DPMIGNSNRSL
+538 DPMIGNSNRPL
-549 LMIVL
+549 YILVL

-565 GILYLLQMFKSKID
+565 GILYLFQMFKSRID
-579 TKQDLEET
+579 TKQELEEA
-587 SKLSILSEVFL
+587 SKLPILSEVFL
-598 ANNDD
+598 TNNDD

-618 GQKVI
+618 GQKVV
-623 MLASHNKGDGKT
+623 MLASHSKGDGKT
-635 YLAQRLVDSLTQIGK
+635 YLAQRLADSLTQIGK

-658 LREDRTKAAQAAD
+658 LREDRAKTAHAAD

-693 LDTPEMAKYADVY
+693 LDTPEMSKYADIY
-706 QVAQFADATI
+706 QIAQFADATI
-716 FVVKAESTDKSA
+716 FVVKAESTEKSA
-728 VKAIAKDA
+728 VKDIAKDA
-736 RIPNPMLVLNAID
+736 RISNPMLVLNAID

>member
-9 MNSMEFQ
+9 MNSIEFQ

-45 CVVIAYVYSKFQPND
+45 CVMVVYAYSFFRTND
-60 DVVSNKIQIMGNSKQ
+60 DVVMNKVQIMGNSTQ
-75 SGGAVA
+75 GNGAA
-81 ASKAASGA
+81 AVGEAVSGA
-89 LNALPVSL
+89 LNALPIGL
-97 GSSIGAPSDLE
+97 GSSIGGPSDLE
-108 TEQELLM
+108 TEKELLM

-163 DQLPLVYH
+163 DQLPLAYH
-171 EIDLTIQKT
+171 KINLTIQRT
-180 SSEYRVDVEADGNE
+180 NAEYRVDVVADGNE

-204 AEVKTDIGTVTIA
+204 AQVKTDIGTVTIA

-246 AQMIGWNLTV
+246 AQMIVNKLTIT
-256 EPPSRK
+256 PPSLN

-320 GTSDANWENYKRSHD
+320 GTSDANWENYKRSHE

-346 MVKKD
+346 VEKKN
-351 EYESMLIEFGVQLT
+351 EYESMLIEFAVQLT

-383 YPDGKIGGSA
+383 YPDGKSGGSA
-393 TSSGSKKDNSSGG
+393 KKKEGSGG
-406 RSTRSSSS
+406 GGGAGDAASSSS
-414 SSGSSSPIDRHNEL
+414 SPIGRHNEL
-428 ITERDNLLRSMS
+428 VMERDDLLKSVS

-448 LNEQIRDLQPV
+448 LNEKIRDLQPA

-467 RQKILIQRNAAE
+467 RQKILIQRNAVE
-479 REYNKAVNRFS
+479 REYNKAANRFS

-512 YLAMLQKREEN
+512 YLAMLQKREEI

-549 LMIVL
+549 PMIVL

-565 GILYLLQMFKSKID
+565 GILYLLQMFKSRID
-579 TKQDLEET
+579 TKQELEET
-587 SKLSILSEVFL
+587 SKLPILSEVFL
-598 ANNDD
+598 TNNDD

-613 YNLKE
+613 FNLKD

-623 MLASHNKGDGKT
+623 MLASHDRGDGKT

-658 LREDRTKAAQAAD
+658 LREDRAKAAQAAD
-671 LLAGADVAKQIES
+671 LLAGVDVAKQVES
-684 LKAANDYLI
+684 LKTANDYLI
-693 LDTPEMAKYADVY
+693 LDTPEMSKYADVY

-736 RIPNPMLVLNAID
+736 RIPSPMLVLNAID

>member
-45 CVVIAYVYSKFQPND
+45 CVMIAYVYSKFQPND

-75 SGGAVA
+75 SGGAAA
-81 ASKAASGA
+81 ASKAVSGA
-89 LNALPVSL
+89 LNALPVNL
-97 GSSIGAPSDLE
+97 GSSIGGSSDLE

-115 SKPLIRKVVKDL
+115 SKPLIRKVVKEL

-171 EIDLTIQKT
+171 EIDLTIQRT
-180 SSEYRVDVEADGNE
+180 SSEYRVDVVADGNE

-204 AEVKTDIGTVTIA
+204 ATVKTDIGTVTIA

-256 EPPSRK
+256 DPPSRK

-320 GTSDANWENYKRSHD
+320 GTSDANWENYKRGHEILDPDAAASEATEKKNEYEEQIKEIDLD
-335 ILDAEAAAEEV
+335 IL
-346 MVKKD
+346 
-351 EYESMLIEFGVQLT
+351 
-365 LHDYQA
+365 LHDYQS
-371 EYVTDPANLYKI
+371 DFINNPANLYKI
-383 YPDGKIGGSA
+383 IPTETSKTEGG
-393 TSSGSKKDNSSGG
+393 DNEQKGD
-406 RSTRSSSS
+406 
-414 SSGSSSPIDRHNEL
+414 PNIDRHNDL
-428 ITERDNLLRSMS
+428 VTQRNDLLKSVS
-440 EKAPQILR
+440 EKAPQVQIL
-448 LNEQIRDLQPV
+448 NDKIRELHTT
-459 IQTSLNRD
+459 IQTSLARK
-467 RQKILIQRNAAE
+467 RHSMLIKRNAKE
-479 REYNKAVNRFS
+479 REYHKAMDRFS

-512 YLAMLQKREEN
+512 YLAMLQKREEI

-565 GILYLLQMFKSKID
+565 GILYLLQMFKSRID
-579 TKQDLEET
+579 TKQELEET
-587 SKLSILSEVFL
+587 SKLPILSEVFL
-598 ANNDD
+598 TNNDD

-613 YNLKE
+613 FNLKD

-623 MLASHNKGDGKT
+623 MLASHDRGDGKT

-650 KAQYLNLN
+650 NAQYLNLN
-658 LREDRTKAAQAAD
+658 LREDRAKTAQAAD

-684 LKAANDYLI
+684 LKTANDYLI
-693 LDTPEMAKYADVY
+693 LDTPEMSKYADVY

-716 FVVKAESTDKSA
+716 FVVKAESTDKST

-749 MSKKKYQYLYK
+749 MSKKKYQYLYINKFAK

>member
-45 CVVIAYVYSKFQPND
+45 CVLIAYVYSLFQPND

-75 SGGAVA
+75 SGSAAA
-81 ASKAASGA
+81 ASKVVSGA

-97 GSSIGAPSDLE
+97 GSSIGGPSDLE

-180 SSEYRVDVEADGNE
+180 SSEYQVDVVADGNK

-204 AEVKTDIGTVTIA
+204 VEVKTDIGTVTIA

-320 GTSDANWENYKRSHD
+320 GTSDANWENYKRGHEILDPDAAASEATEKKNEYEEQIKEIDLD
-335 ILDAEAAAEEV
+335 IL
-346 MVKKD
+346 
-351 EYESMLIEFGVQLT
+351 
-365 LHDYQA
+365 LHDYQS
-371 EYVTDPANLYKI
+371 DFINNPANLYKI
-383 YPDGKIGGSA
+383 IPTETSKTEGG
-393 TSSGSKKDNSSGG
+393 DNEQKGD
-406 RSTRSSSS
+406 
-414 SSGSSSPIDRHNEL
+414 PNIDRHNDL
-428 ITERDNLLRSMS
+428 VTQRNDLLKSVS
-440 EKAPQILR
+440 EKAPQVQILNDKIKE
-448 LNEQIRDLQPV
+448 LHTT
-459 IQTSLNRD
+459 IQTSLARK
-467 RQKILIQRNAAE
+467 RHSMIIKRNAKE
-479 REYNKAVNRFS
+479 REYNKAMGRFS

-512 YLAMLQKREEN
+512 YLAMLQKREEV

-538 DPMIGNSNRSL
+538 DPIIGNSNRSL
-549 LMIVL
+549 PMLVL
-554 GAVLLGLILPM
+554 GALILGLILPM
-565 GILYLLQMFKSKID
+565 GILYLLQMFKSRID
-579 TKQDLEET
+579 TKQELEET
-587 SKLSILSEVFL
+587 SKLPILSEVFL
-598 ANNDD
+598 TNNDD

-618 GQKVI
+618 GQKVV
-623 MLASHNKGDGKT
+623 MLASHSKGDGKT

-658 LREDRTKAAQAAD
+658 LREDRSKAAQAAD

-693 LDTPEMAKYADVY
+693 LDTPEMSKYADVY

-736 RIPNPMLVLNAID
+736 RIPSPMLVLNAID

>member
-31 FVLNWRWFIASVVA
+31 FVLNWRWFIASVIA
-45 CVVIAYVYSKFQPND
+45 CVMIAYVYSKFQSND
-60 DVVSNKIQIMGNSKQ
+60 DVVMNKIQIMGNSKQ
-75 SGGAVA
+75 GGAA
-81 ASKAASGA
+81 AVGKAVSGA

-97 GSSIGAPSDLE
+97 GSSIGGTNDLE

-115 SKPLIRKVVKDL
+115 SKPLIRKVVKEL

-171 EIDLTIQKT
+171 EIDLTIQRT
-180 SSEYRVDVEADGNE
+180 SSEYRVDVVADGNE

-204 AEVKTDIGTVTIA
+204 AQVKTDIGTVTIA

-234 KLMVNIIPPKTR
+234 KLMVSIIPPKTR
-246 AQMIGWNLTV
+246 AQIIASNLTV
-256 EPPSRK
+256 LPPSLK
-262 SANLLD
+262 SANILD

-285 LVDHYNKYGNEQKD
+285 LVNHYNKYGNEQKD
-299 ESVRQN
+299 EQVRRN
-305 EEFVNSRLAKLDAEL
+305 EEFVNNRLAKLDAEL
-320 GTSDANWENYKRSHD
+320 GTSDANWENYKRNHQ
-335 ILDAEAAAEEV
+335 ILEPEAAAAEATE
-346 MVKKD
+346 KKN
-351 EYESMLIEFGVQLT
+351 EYEEQIKEIDLDIL
-365 LHDYQA
+365 LHDYQS
-371 EYVTDPANLYKI
+371 DFINNPANLYKI
-383 YPDGKIGGSA
+383 IPTETSKTDGG
-393 TSSGSKKDNSSGG
+393 DNDQKSD
-406 RSTRSSSS
+406 
-414 SSGSSSPIDRHNEL
+414 PNIDRHNDL
-428 ITERDNLLRSMS
+428 VTQRNDLLKSVS
-440 EKAPQILR
+440 EKAPQVQIL
-448 LNEQIRDLQPV
+448 NDKIKDLHTT
-459 IQTSLNRD
+459 IQTSLARK
-467 RQKILIQRNAAE
+467 RHSMLIKRNAKE
-479 REYNKAVNRFS
+479 REYNKVMDRFS
-490 AAPKMER
+490 ATPKMER
-497 EMTDIAR
+497 EMTEIAR
-504 QREIKQGV
+504 LREIKQGV
-512 YLAMLQKREEN
+512 YLAMLQKREEI

-538 DPMIGNSNRSL
+538 DPMIGNSNRPL
-549 LMIVL
+549 YMLVL
-554 GAVLLGLILPM
+554 GAMVLGLILPM
-565 GILYLLQMFKSKID
+565 GILYLLQMFKSRID
-579 TKQDLEET
+579 TKQELEET
-587 SKLSILSEVFL
+587 SKLPILSEVFL
-598 ANNDD
+598 TNNDD

-618 GQKVI
+618 GQKVV
-623 MLASHNKGDGKT
+623 MLASHSKGDGKT

-658 LREDRTKAAQAAD
+658 LREDRAKAAQAAD
-671 LLAGADVAKQIES
+671 LLAGVDVAKQVES
-684 LKAANDYLI
+684 LKTANDYLI
-693 LDTPEMAKYADVY
+693 LDTPEMSKYADVY

-728 VKAIAKDA
+728 VKEIAKDA
-736 RIPNPMLVLNAID
+736 RIPSPMLVLNAID

>member
-45 CVVIAYVYSKFQPND
+45 CVMIAYIYSLFQPND

-75 SGGAVA
+75 SGGATA
-81 ASKAASGA
+81 ASKAVSGA

-153 LDPAHLKWFD
+153 LDQAHLKWFD

-204 AEVKTDIGTVTIA
+204 AQVKTDIGTVTIA

-256 EPPSRK
+256 EPPTVRS
-262 SANLLD
+262 SNLLD

-335 ILDAEAAAEEV
+335 IIEPEAAASEATQ
-346 MVKKD
+346 KKN
-351 EYESMLIEFGVQLT
+351 EYEEQIKEIDLDIL
-365 LHDYQA
+365 LHDYQS
-371 EYVTDPANLYKI
+371 DFINNPANLYKI
-383 YPDGKIGGSA
+383 IPTETSKTEGG
-393 TSSGSKKDNSSGG
+393 DNEQKGD
-406 RSTRSSSS
+406 
-414 SSGSSSPIDRHNEL
+414 PNIDRHNDL
-428 ITERDNLLRSMS
+428 VTQRNDLLKSVS
-440 EKAPQILR
+440 EKAPQVQILNDKIKE
-448 LNEQIRDLQPV
+448 LHTT
-459 IQTSLNRD
+459 IQTSLARK
-467 RQKILIQRNAAE
+467 RHSMIIKRNAKE
-479 REYNKAVNRFS
+479 RDYNKAMGRFS

-512 YLAMLQKREEN
+512 YLAMLQKREEI

-549 LMIVL
+549 PMMVL

-565 GILYLLQMFKSKID
+565 GILYLLQMFKSRID
-579 TKQDLEET
+579 TKQELEET
-587 SKLSILSEVFL
+587 SKLPILSEVFL

-613 YNLKE
+613 YNLKD

-623 MLASHNKGDGKT
+623 MLASHSKGDGKT
-635 YLAQRLVDSLTQIGK
+635 YLAQRLMDSLTQIGK

-658 LREDRTKAAQAAD
+658 LREDRAKTAQAAD
-671 LLAGADVAKQIES
+671 LLAGTDVAKQIES

-693 LDTPEMAKYADVY
+693 LDTPEMSKYADVY

-736 RIPNPMLVLNAID
+736 RIPSPMLVLNAID

>member
-45 CVVIAYVYSKFQPND
+45 CVMIVYAYSFFRPND
-60 DVVSNKIQIMGNSKQ
+60 DVVMNKIQIMGNSKQ
-75 SGGAVA
+75 DGGA
-81 ASKAASGA
+81 ASVGKAVSGA
-89 LNALPVSL
+89 LNALPISL
-97 GSSIGAPSDLE
+97 GSSVGGTNDLE
-108 TEQELLM
+108 TEKELLS

-127 GLYAEYRVGN
+127 RLYAEYRVGN

-171 EIDLTIQKT
+171 EIDLTIERT
-180 SSEYRVDVEADGNE
+180 RSEYRVDVVADGNE

-204 AEVKTDIGTVTIA
+204 ATVKTDIGTVAIV
-217 PNPLLNADQAKA
+217 PNPLLNADQTKV

-234 KLMVNIIPPKTR
+234 KLMVSIIPPKTR
-246 AQMIGWNLTV
+246 AQMIANKLTIT
-256 EPPSRK
+256 PPSLN
-262 SANLLD
+262 SANILD

-285 LVDHYNKYGNEQKD
+285 LVDQYNQYGNEQKD

-305 EEFVNSRLAKLDAEL
+305 EEFVNSRLTKLDAEL
-320 GTSDANWENYKRSHD
+320 GTSDANWENYKRGHEILDPDAAASEATEKKNEYEEQIKEIDLD
-335 ILDAEAAAEEV
+335 IL
-346 MVKKD
+346 
-351 EYESMLIEFGVQLT
+351 
-365 LHDYQA
+365 LHDYQS
-371 EYVTDPANLYKI
+371 DFINNPANLYKI
-383 YPDGKIGGSA
+383 IPTETSKTEGG
-393 TSSGSKKDNSSGG
+393 DNEQKGD
-406 RSTRSSSS
+406 
-414 SSGSSSPIDRHNEL
+414 PNIDRHNDL
-428 ITERDNLLRSMS
+428 VTQRNDLLKSVS
-440 EKAPQILR
+440 EKAPQVQILNDKIKE
-448 LNEQIRDLQPV
+448 LHTT
-459 IQTSLNRD
+459 IQTSLARK
-467 RQKILIQRNAAE
+467 RHSMIIKRNAKE
-479 REYNKAVNRFS
+479 REYNKAMGRFS

-512 YLAMLQKREEN
+512 YLAMLQKREEI

-538 DPMIGNSNRSL
+538 DPLIGNSNRPL
-549 LMIVL
+549 YMLVL
-554 GAVLLGLILPM
+554 GAMLLGLILPM
-565 GILYLLQMFKSKID
+565 GIFYLLQMFKSRID
-579 TKQDLEET
+579 TKQELEET
-587 SKLSILSEVFL
+587 SKLPILSEVFL
-598 ANNDD
+598 TNNDD

-618 GQKVI
+618 GQKVV
-623 MLASHNKGDGKT
+623 MLASHSKGDGKT

-650 KAQYLNLN
+650 KTQYLNLN
-658 LREDRTKAAQAAD
+658 LREDRAKAAQAAD
-671 LLAGADVAKQIES
+671 MLAGADVAKQIES

>member
-9 MNSMEFQ
+9 MNSMEIQ

-45 CVVIAYVYSKFQPND
+45 CVMIAFVYSLFQPND

-75 SGGAVA
+75 SGGAAA
-81 ASKAASGA
+81 ASKAVSGA

-97 GSSIGAPSDLE
+97 GSSIGGPSDLE

-180 SSEYRVDVEADGNE
+180 SSDYRVDVEADGNE

-204 AEVKTDIGTVTIA
+204 AQVKTDIGTVTIA
-217 PNPLLNADQAKA
+217 PNPLLSADQAKA

-234 KLMVNIIPPKTR
+234 KLMVNIIPPKSR
-246 AQMIGWNLTV
+246 AQLIGWNLTV

-285 LVDHYNKYGNEQKD
+285 LVDQYNKYGNEQKD

-320 GTSDANWENYKRSHD
+320 GTSDANWENYKRGHEILDPDAAASEATEKKNEYEEQIKEIDLD
-335 ILDAEAAAEEV
+335 IL
-346 MVKKD
+346 
-351 EYESMLIEFGVQLT
+351 
-365 LHDYQA
+365 LHDYQS
-371 EYVTDPANLYKI
+371 DFINNPANLYKI
-383 YPDGKIGGSA
+383 IPTETSKTEGG
-393 TSSGSKKDNSSGG
+393 DNEQKGD
-406 RSTRSSSS
+406 
-414 SSGSSSPIDRHNEL
+414 PNIDRHNDL
-428 ITERDNLLRSMS
+428 VTQRNDLLKSVS
-440 EKAPQILR
+440 EKAPQVQILNDKIKE
-448 LNEQIRDLQPV
+448 LHTT
-459 IQTSLNRD
+459 IQTSLARK
-467 RQKILIQRNAAE
+467 RHSMIIKRNAKE
-479 REYNKAVNRFS
+479 REYNKAMGRFS

-512 YLAMLQKREEN
+512 YLAMLQKREEI

-565 GILYLLQMFKSKID
+565 GILYLLQMFKSRID
-579 TKQDLEET
+579 TKQELEET
-587 SKLSILSEVFL
+587 SKLPILSEVFL
-598 ANNDD
+598 TNNDD

-613 YNLKE
+613 FNLKD

-623 MLASHNKGDGKT
+623 MLASHDRGDGKT

-650 KAQYLNLN
+650 NAQYLNLN
-658 LREDRTKAAQAAD
+658 LREDRAKTAQAAD

-684 LKAANDYLI
+684 LKTANDYLI
-693 LDTPEMAKYADVY
+693 LDTPEMSKYADVY

-716 FVVKAESTDKSA
+716 FVVKAESTDKST

-749 MSKKKYQYLYK
+749 MSKKKYQYLYINKFAK

>member
-45 CVVIAYVYSKFQPND
+45 CVMIAFVYSLFQPND

-75 SGGAVA
+75 SGGAAA
-81 ASKAASGA
+81 ASKAVSGA

-97 GSSIGAPSDLE
+97 GSSIGGPSDLE

-204 AEVKTDIGTVTIA
+204 AQVKTDIGTVTIA

-268 ITLHDENYLRAI
+268 VTLHDENYLRAI

-305 EEFVNSRLAKLDAEL
+305 EEFVNSRLTKLDAEL

-335 ILDAEAAAEEV
+335 IIEPEAAASEATQ
-346 MVKKD
+346 KKS
-351 EYESMLIEFGVQLT
+351 EYEMQLIDFGVQLT

-371 EYVTDPANLYKI
+371 EYITNPANLYKI
-383 YPDGKIGGSA
+383 YPMNEA
-393 TSSGSKKDNSSGG
+393 A
-406 RSTRSSSS
+406 SSSAKGSGAGAAAGS
-414 SSGSSSPIDRHNEL
+414 SQGSSPIERHNDL
-428 ITERDNLLRSMS
+428 VTQRDDLLKSVS

-448 LNEQIRDLQPV
+448 LNEKIRDLQPA

-479 REYNKAVNRFS
+479 REYNKAANRFS

-512 YLAMLQKREEN
+512 YLAMLQKREEI

-549 LMIVL
+549 PMMVL

-565 GILYLLQMFKSKID
+565 GILYLLQMFKSRID
-579 TKQDLEET
+579 TKQELEET
-587 SKLSILSEVFL
+587 SKLPILSEVFL
-598 ANNDD
+598 TNNDD

-613 YNLKE
+613 FNLKD

-623 MLASHNKGDGKT
+623 MLASHDRGDGKT

-658 LREDRTKAAQAAD
+658 LREDRAKAAQAAD

-693 LDTPEMAKYADVY
+693 LDTPEMSKYADVY

-716 FVVKAESTDKSA
+716 FVVKAESTGKSA
-728 VKAIAKDA
+728 VKEIAKDA
-736 RIPNPMLVLNAID
+736 RIPSPMLVLNAID

>member
-31 FVLNWRWFIASVVA
+31 FVLNWRWFIASVIA
-45 CVVIAYVYSKFQPND
+45 CVMIAYVYSKFQSND
-60 DVVSNKIQIMGNSKQ
+60 DVVMNKIQIMGNSKQ
-75 SGGAVA
+75 GGAA
-81 ASKAASGA
+81 AVGKAVSGA

-97 GSSIGAPSDLE
+97 GSSIGGTNDLE

-115 SKPLIRKVVKDL
+115 SKPLIRKVVKEL

-171 EIDLTIQKT
+171 EIDLTIQRT
-180 SSEYRVDVEADGNE
+180 SSEYRVDVVADGNE

-204 AEVKTDIGTVTIA
+204 AQVKTDIGTVTIA

-234 KLMVNIIPPKTR
+234 KLMVSIIPPKTR
-246 AQMIGWNLTV
+246 AQIIASNLTV
-256 EPPSRK
+256 LPPSLK
-262 SANLLD
+262 SANILD

-285 LVDHYNKYGNEQKD
+285 LVNHYNKYGNEQKD
-299 ESVRQN
+299 EQVRRN
-305 EEFVNSRLAKLDAEL
+305 EEFVNNRLAKLDAEL
-320 GTSDANWENYKRSHD
+320 GTSDANWENYKRNHQ
-335 ILDAEAAAEEV
+335 ILEPEAAAAEATE
-346 MVKKD
+346 KKN
-351 EYESMLIEFGVQLT
+351 EYEEQIKEIDLDIL
-365 LHDYQA
+365 LHDYQS
-371 EYVTDPANLYKI
+371 DFINNPANLYKI
-383 YPDGKIGGSA
+383 IPTETSKTDGG
-393 TSSGSKKDNSSGG
+393 DNDQKSD
-406 RSTRSSSS
+406 
-414 SSGSSSPIDRHNEL
+414 PNIDRHNDL
-428 ITERDNLLRSMS
+428 VTQRNDLLKSVS
-440 EKAPQILR
+440 EKAPQVQIL
-448 LNEQIRDLQPV
+448 NDKIKDLHTT
-459 IQTSLNRD
+459 IQTSLARK
-467 RQKILIQRNAAE
+467 RHSMLIKRNAKE
-479 REYNKAVNRFS
+479 REYNKVMDRFS
-490 AAPKMER
+490 ATPKMER
-497 EMTDIAR
+497 EMTEIAR
-504 QREIKQGV
+504 LREIKQGV
-512 YLAMLQKREEN
+512 YLAMLQKREEI

-538 DPMIGNSNRSL
+538 DPMIGNSNRPL
-549 LMIVL
+549 YMLVL
-554 GAVLLGLILPM
+554 GAMVLGLILPM
-565 GILYLLQMFKSKID
+565 GILYLLQMFKSRID
-579 TKQDLEET
+579 TKQELEET
-587 SKLSILSEVFL
+587 SKLPILSEVFL
-598 ANNDD
+598 TNNDD

-618 GQKVI
+618 GQKVV
-623 MLASHNKGDGKT
+623 MLASHSKGDGKT

-658 LREDRTKAAQAAD
+658 LREDRSKATQAAD

-693 LDTPEMAKYADVY
+693 LDTPEMSKYADVY

-736 RIPNPMLVLNAID
+736 RIPSPMLVLNAID

>member
-1 MNKMIENE
+1 

-16 EEEAPLFDFKQLWML
+16 EEESPLVDFKQLWML

-45 CVVIAYVYSKFQPND
+45 CVMIVYAYSLFRPND
-60 DVVSNKIQIMGNSKQ
+60 DVVMNKIQIMGNSTQ
-75 SGGAVA
+75 GSGATAVGEA
-81 ASKAASGA
+81 VSGA
-89 LNALPVSL
+89 LNALPIGL
-97 GSSIGAPSDLE
+97 GSSIGGPNDLE
-108 TEQELLM
+108 TEKELLS

-127 GLYAEYRVGN
+127 GLYSEYRVGN
-137 WMRTNVLYK
+137 WMHTSVLYK

-163 DQLPLVYH
+163 DQLPLIYH
-171 EIDLTIQKT
+171 EIDLTIQKAN
-180 SSEYRVDVEADGNE
+180 SEYQVDVVADGNK

-204 AEVKTDIGTVTIA
+204 AQVKTDIGTVTIA

-246 AQMIGWNLTV
+246 AQIIAGNMTITT
-256 EPPSRK
+256 PSLN
-262 SANLLD
+262 STNILD

-280 DIINS
+280 DVINS
-285 LVDHYNKYGNEQKD
+285 LVDHYNQYGNEQKD
-299 ESVRQN
+299 ESVRRN

-346 MVKKD
+346 TEKKN

-371 EYVTDPANLYKI
+371 EYVTNPANLYKV
-383 YPDGKIGGSA
+383 YPDGKTGGSA
-393 TSSGSKKDNSSGG
+393 KKEGSGG
-406 RSTRSSSS
+406 GAGAGGAASSSS
-414 SSGSSSPIDRHNEL
+414 SSPIERHNEL
-428 ITERDNLLRSMS
+428 VMERDDLLKSVS

-448 LNEQIRDLQPV
+448 LNEKIRDLQPA
-459 IQTSLNRD
+459 IQTALNRD
-467 RQKILIQRNAAE
+467 RQKILIQRNAVE
-479 REYNKAVNRFS
+479 REYNKAANRFS

-512 YLAMLQKREEN
+512 YLAMLQKREEI

-538 DPMIGNSNRSL
+538 DPLIGNSNRSL
-549 LMIVL
+549 SMMVL

-565 GILYLLQMFKSKID
+565 GILYLLQMFKSRID
-579 TKQDLEET
+579 TKQELEET
-587 SKLSILSEVFL
+587 SKLPILSEVFL
-598 ANNDD
+598 TNNDD

-613 YNLKE
+613 YNLKDD
-618 GQKVI
+618 QKVI
-623 MLASHNKGDGKT
+623 MLASHDKGDGKT

-658 LREDRTKAAQAAD
+658 LRKDRTKAAQAAD
-671 LLAGADVAKQIES
+671 ILAGADVAKQIEL

-693 LDTPEMAKYADVY
+693 LDTPEMVKYADVY
-706 QVAQFADATI
+706 QIAQFADATI
-716 FVVKAESTDKSA
+716 FVVKAESTEKSA
-728 VKAIAKDA
+728 VKEIAKDA

>member
-1 MNKMIENE
+1 MENLLEKE

-45 CVVIAYVYSKFQPND
+45 CVMIAYIYSKFQPND

-75 SGGAVA
+75 SGGAAA
-81 ASKAASGA
+81 ASKAVSGA
-89 LNALPVSL
+89 LNALPVNL
-97 GSSIGAPSDLE
+97 GSSIGGPSDLE

-171 EIDLTIQKT
+171 EINLTIQRT
-180 SSEYRVDVEADGNE
+180 NAEYRVDVEADGNE

-285 LVDHYNKYGNEQKD
+285 LVNHYNKYGNEQKD

-320 GTSDANWENYKRSHD
+320 GTSDANWENYKRGHEILDPDAAASEATEKKNEYEEQIKEIDLD
-335 ILDAEAAAEEV
+335 IL
-346 MVKKD
+346 
-351 EYESMLIEFGVQLT
+351 
-365 LHDYQA
+365 LHDYQSD
-371 EYVTDPANLYKI
+371 YINNPANLYKI
-383 YPDGKIGGSA
+383 IPTETSKTEGG
-393 TSSGSKKDNSSGG
+393 DNEQKGD
-406 RSTRSSSS
+406 
-414 SSGSSSPIDRHNEL
+414 PNIDRHNDL
-428 ITERDNLLRSMS
+428 VTQRNDLLKSVS
-440 EKAPQILR
+440 EKAPQVQILNDKIKE
-448 LNEQIRDLQPV
+448 LHTT
-459 IQTSLNRD
+459 IQTSLARK
-467 RQKILIQRNAAE
+467 RHSMIIKRNAKE
-479 REYNKAVNRFS
+479 REYNKAMGRFS

-512 YLAMLQKREEN
+512 YLAMLQKREEI

-549 LMIVL
+549 PVIVL

-565 GILYLLQMFKSKID
+565 GILYLLQMFKSRID
-579 TKQDLEET
+579 TKQELEEA
-587 SKLSILSEVFL
+587 SKLPILSEVFL
-598 ANNDD
+598 TNNDD

-618 GQKVI
+618 GQKVV
-623 MLASHNKGDGKT
+623 MLASHSKGAGKT

-658 LREDRTKAAQAAD
+658 LREDRAKAAQAAD

-716 FVVKAESTDKSA
+716 FVVKAESTEKSV

>member
-1 MNKMIENE
+1 M
-9 MNSMEFQ
+9 
-16 EEEAPLFDFKQLWML
+16 
-31 FVLNWRWFIASVVA
+31 
-45 CVVIAYVYSKFQPND
+45 IAYVYSKFQPND

-75 SGGAVA
+75 SGGAAA
-81 ASKAASGA
+81 ASKAVSGA

-229 YEDGF
+229 YEDGY

-246 AQMIGWNLTV
+246 ALMIGWNLTV

-335 ILDAEAAAEEV
+335 IIEPEVAASEATQ
-346 MVKKD
+346 KKS
-351 EYESMLIEFGVQLT
+351 EYEMQLIDFGVQLS

-371 EYVTDPANLYKI
+371 EYITNPANLYKI
-383 YPDGKIGGSA
+383 YPMNEAASSNANGAGGGA
-393 TSSGSKKDNSSGG
+393 
-406 RSTRSSSS
+406 SSSQ
-414 SSGSSSPIDRHNEL
+414 GSSPIERHNDL
-428 ITERDNLLRSMS
+428 VTQRDDLLKSVS

-448 LNEQIRDLQPV
+448 LNEKIRDLQPA

-479 REYNKAVNRFS
+479 REYNKAASRFS

-512 YLAMLQKREEN
+512 YLAMLQKREEI

-549 LMIVL
+549 PMIVL

-565 GILYLLQMFKSKID
+565 GILYLLQMFKSRID
-579 TKQDLEET
+579 TKQELEET
-587 SKLSILSEVFL
+587 SKLPILSEVFL
-598 ANNDD
+598 TNNDD

-618 GQKVI
+618 GQKVV
-623 MLASHNKGDGKT
+623 MLASHSKGDGKT

-658 LREDRTKAAQAAD
+658 LREDRAKAAQAAD
-671 LLAGADVAKQIES
+671 ILAGADVAKQMES
-684 LKAANDYLI
+684 LKAANDYLV
-693 LDTPEMAKYADVY
+693 LDTPEMAKYADIY
-706 QVAQFADATI
+706 QIAQFADATI
-716 FVVKAESTDKSA
+716 FVVKAETTEKSV
-728 VKAIAKDA
+728 VKEIAKDV
-736 RIPNPMLVLNAID
+736 RITNPMLVLNAID
-749 MSKKKYQYLYK
+749 MSKKKYQYIYK